1 MTDWAETLTLPDDPA
16 AYPSLAAYANFREV
30 AVGTIAPGTLYRSS
44 SPIDP
49 SQGDRRFAADELVKA
64 AGVKT
69 VVNTSDCRFRFKSFP
84 GFDATHYAALDHVA
98 LNMGHDYPSAA
109 FLEDVRNGLDF
120 LSETE
125 GPYLIHGTQGIERT
139 GYLCMMLEA
148 LMGAS
153 KEEIVADYMRS
164 YADYYRLS
172 PDTEAWAGL
181 AAQAEADLAIF
192 TGGRAD
198 LAQATEDYLLS
209 TVGLTPTQVDLI
221 KQHLSQ

>member
-1 MTDWAETLTLPDDPA
+1 MTNWAETLTLPDDPA

-30 AVGTIAPGTLYRSS
+30 ALGTIAPGVLYRSS

-84 GFDATHYAALDHVA
+84 GFDATHYASLDHVA
-98 LNMGHDYPSAA
+98 LNMGHDYPSVA

-125 GPYLIHGTQGIERT
+125 GPYLIHGTQGIQRT

-153 KEEIVADYMRS
+153 REEILADYMRS
-164 YADYYRLS
+164 YADYYLLS
-172 PDTEAWAGL
+172 PDTEVWAGL
-181 AAQAEADLAIF
+181 MAQAEHDLAIF

-221 KQHLSQ
+221 KQHLSR

>member
-1 MTDWAETLTLPDDPA
+1 M
-16 AYPSLAAYANFREV
+16 
-30 AVGTIAPGTLYRSS
+30 
-44 SPIDP
+44 
-49 SQGDRRFAADELVKA
+49 
-64 AGVKT
+64 
-69 VVNTSDCRFRFKSFP
+69 
-84 GFDATHYAALDHVA
+84 
-98 LNMGHDYPSAA
+98 
-109 FLEDVRNGLDF
+109 RNGLDF

-125 GPYLIHGTQGIERT
+125 GPYLIHGTQGIQRT

-153 KEEIVADYMRS
+153 KEEILADYMRS

-172 PDTEAWAGL
+172 PDTEAWAGP
-181 AAQAEADLAIF
+181 AAEAEADLAIF

-198 LAQATEDYLLS
+198 LAQATEDYLIQ